1 MKFHPTPII
10 RYCYRYFL
18 VALFILF
25 PIYIMFGMTFNHAMV
40 GEEDRVGF
48 FLLGLV
54 LLIVGSVLIHV
65 GFWEKFFSTLEIT
78 EDRVIWRC
86 PFRKKQ
92 SMLLDDCVVIG
103 ACREH
108 VNTVSLYDPVYYD
121 AGDTIYVMDQIGD
134 CNSDVNWIDEILLK
148 KSINELPE
156 REKRILSLR
165 FMNGLTQTE
174 VANEIGISQA
184 QVSRLEKGA
193 LDKIKSH
200 QKVRI

>member
-65 GFWEKFFSTLEIT
+65 GFWENFS
-78 EDRVIWRC
+78 RRWRLQ
-86 PFRKKQ
+86 R
-92 SMLLDDCVVIG
+92 IG
-103 ACREH
+103 SSGGVHSEKSKAC
-108 VNTVSLYDPVYYD
+108 Y
-121 AGDTIYVMDQIGD
+121 
-134 CNSDVNWIDEILLK
+134 
-148 KSINELPE
+148 
-156 REKRILSLR
+156 
-165 FMNGLTQTE
+165 
-174 VANEIGISQA
+174 
-184 QVSRLEKGA
+184 
-193 LDKIKSH
+193 
-200 QKVRI
+200 